1 MNLNLTKKILKSH
14 LYHLTTLP
22 QPGEEIAL
30 KVDQT
35 LTQDATGTLAYL
47 QFENIVSTR
56 KDKNI
61 KVKLAVSY
69 VDHNTLQPS
78 FENSDDHKY
87 LQTVAQKYGIIFSPP
102 GNGICHQLHLENF
115 AKPGEILIGSDSHTP
130 TSSAVGMIAIG
141 VGGLEV
147 ACVLAGEPLY
157 IKMPKVVNIV
167 LKGKLKP
174 WISAK
179 DVILFLLKKFSVKG
193 NANKVFEFTG
203 EGIKNLSVYDRA
215 TITNMGTELGV
226 TTSIFP
232 SDEVTKDFFLR
243 QGRIKDFKFLFADN
257 GCDYDEQYEI
267 DLTKI
272 DPLVALPHSPDNV
285 VEIKEIEELSV
296 DQVCIGSCTNSSLKD
311 MIFLCKI
318 FENKKVNPNVSV
330 VVNPGSKQI
339 ILVLE
344 KLGLLENLYKAGVR
358 VMEPVCGPCI
368 GQGQAPISSG
378 ISVRTFNRNFE
389 GRSGT
394 LDAKVYLTSVEVACA
409 AAIYGKLVHPKKLGN
424 YPKIVLPKKYFVSKP
439 NFVYPNK
446 KLSNKTKI
454 FYGPNIK
461 PLPKFDPLPNEI
473 KLKVVKVVPD
483 NISTDDIIPGGT
495 KILSLRSNIPAISE
509 YIFSRKYPDL
519 IHKLKDYKQKYKN
532 LCIIAGENYGQ
543 GSSRE
548 HAAIVQKYNGIEVII
563 AKSFARI
570 HKSNL
575 INFGILPLEFVDK
588 TDYDK
593 ILPEDELEITN
604 LIEQLKTGVLEI
616 KVVNKNF
623 VIKVSTS
630 LTSREKEILIA
641 GGRLNFVKNL
651 KTKKI

>member
-1 MNLNLTKKILKSH
+1 MKLNLTKKILVKH
-14 LYHLTTLP
+14 LFNSMDLP
-22 QPGEEIAL
+22 KPAEEIAL

-47 QFENIVSTR
+47 QYENIVADR
-56 KDKNI
+56 KDKRI
-61 KVKLAVSY
+61 KTKLSVSY

-87 LQTVAQKYGIIFSPP
+87 LQTVAQNYGIIFSPP

-115 AKPGEILIGSDSHTP
+115 SKPGEILIGSDSHTP

-157 IKMPKVVNIV
+157 IKMPKVVNII
-167 LKGKLKP
+167 LKGKLKK
-174 WISAK
+174 WVSSK
-179 DVILFLLKKFSVKG
+179 DIILFLLKKFTVKG

-203 EGIKNLSVYDRA
+203 EGIKTLSVYDRA
-215 TITNMGTELGV
+215 TITNMATELGV

-232 SDEVTKDFFLR
+232 SDEITKDFFVR
-243 QGRIKDFKFLFADN
+243 QARLKDFKFLFPDN
-257 GCDYDEQYEI
+257 NCEYDEQYEI
-267 DLTKI
+267 DLSKI
-272 DPLVALPHSPDNV
+272 EPLVATPHSPDNV
-285 VEIKEIEELSV
+285 VSLKEIEGLKV

-318 FENKKVNPNVSV
+318 FSDKKVNKNVSA

-339 ILVLE
+339 LLVLE
-344 KLGLLENLYKAGVR
+344 KLGLLKNLYLAGFR
-358 VMEPVCGPCI
+358 IMEPTCGACI
-368 GQGQAPISSG
+368 GQGQAPISDG
-378 ISVRTFNRNFE
+378 VSVRTFNRNFQ

-394 LDAKVYLTSVEVACA
+394 LDAKVYLTSVEVAA
-409 AAIYGKLVHPKKLGN
+409 AAAMLGKFVQLKKLKK
-424 YPKIVLPKKYFVSKP
+424 YPKFSLPKKFFVLK
-439 NFVYPNK
+439 NGFIYPNK
-446 KLSNKTKI
+446 KTIGKTPI

-461 PLPKFDPLPNEI
+461 PLPKFGPLNIEI
-473 KLKVVKVVPD
+473 KLKVAKKMQD

-509 YIFSRKYPDL
+509 YIFNRKYPEL
-519 IHKLKDYKQKYKN
+519 IKKLKDYKTKYSK

-548 HAAIVQKYNGIEVII
+548 HAAIVQKYNGIEVVI

-575 INFGILPLEFVDK
+575 VNFGILPLEFAIQN
-588 TDYDK
+588 DYDR
-593 ILPEDELEITN
+593 ISEDDEIEITD
-604 LIEQLKTGVLEI
+604 LINQLKNGILEI
-616 KVVNKNF
+616 KVLYKNII
-623 VIKVSTS
+623 IKTIAD
-630 LTSREKEILIA
+630 LTNREKEVIIE
-641 GGRLNFVKNL
+641 GGRLNFVK
-651 KTKKI
+651 KSCV